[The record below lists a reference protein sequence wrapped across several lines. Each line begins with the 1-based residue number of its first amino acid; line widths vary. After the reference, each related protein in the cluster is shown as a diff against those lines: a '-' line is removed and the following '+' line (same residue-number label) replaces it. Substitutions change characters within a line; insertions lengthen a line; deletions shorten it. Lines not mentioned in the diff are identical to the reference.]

1 MLQLKDFMP
10 VNFLKKEKYTGSC
23 KGMRFRMEKFEKEG
37 ADAPILR
44 VSVWPEP
51 YSFDC
56 TPEEEKE
63 FLECS
68 FDADGI
74 AKGVDWINERYES
87 ELHDGKRSAVCK
99 NAKVQEKFLKNF
111 CFINKILI
119 FC

>member
-37 ADAPILR
+37 EETPVLR

-56 TPEEEKE
+56 TPEEEKQ
-63 FLECS
+63 FLECT

-74 AKGVDWINERYES
+74 K
-87 ELHDGKRSAVCK
+87 SAVCK
-99 NAKVQEKFLKNF
+99 NNKGKGKFLKNF
-111 CFINKILI
+111 CLINKNLI

>member
-37 ADAPILR
+37 EETPVLR

-56 TPEEEKE
+56 T
-63 FLECS
+63 

-74 AKGVDWINERYES
+74 AKGADWINERYEA
-87 ELHDGKRSAVCK
+87 ELPRWK
-99 NAKVQEKFLKNF
+99 KVSRL
-111 CFINKILI
+111 
-119 FC
+119 